1 MQMTFCF
8 APHTALTLGQF
19 LTLGHWVTLAQGCG
33 KLQTFLTAYN
43 VILYSWQQVN

>member
-19 LTLGHWVTLAQGCG
+19 LTLGHTGTRLWKAANIPDSLQCNFIQLAAG
-33 KLQTFLTAYN
+33 KLML
-43 VILYSWQQVN
+43 